1 MIIIPAID
9 LRDGKVVRLLQGKAE
24 DQTVYSDDPAST
36 AIRWEHAGA
45 QWLHLVDLDGAFDG
59 AAGNLSAVRSIL
71 GAISIPCE
79 LGGGVRSIDQAA
91 KLLSL
96 GIERVV
102 FGTVAITD
110 PDIVARAVER
120 FGPEHIVVGIDA
132 RDGKVAVRGW
142 TETSGIDALELARNM
157 RTIGVTRIVYTD
169 ISRDGMQTGPNI
181 EATVRLAR
189 ETGVSVIASGG
200 VSSADDIRQLARH
213 SSDGIEGVITGKAL
227 YDGRMTLEEAIEA
240 ASESG
245 YEGEVNT

>member
-1 MIIIPAID
+1 MIVIPAID

-24 DQTVYSDDPAST
+24 KETVYSDDPAST
-36 AIRWEHAGA
+36 AIRWERAGA
-45 QWLHLVDLDGAFDG
+45 RWLHLVDLDGAFDG
-59 AAGNLSAVRSIL
+59 ESGNLPAVRSIL
-71 GAISIPCE
+71 GAVSIPCE

-96 GIERVV
+96 GIQRVV

-142 TETSGIDALELARNM
+142 TETSSIDALELARNM
-157 RTIGVTRIVYTD
+157 HAIGVTRIIYTD

-181 EATVRLAR
+181 ESTVRLAR
-189 ETGVSVIASGG
+189 ETGMSVIASGG
-200 VSSADDIRQLARH
+200 VSSTDDIRQLAQH
-213 SSDGIEGVITGKAL
+213 GSDGIEGVITGKAL

-240 ASESG
+240 ASENHS
-245 YEGEVNT
+245 EGEVNT